1 MLHTFAKLIRTV
13 NTHSKSKPFLHHH
26 HHHHKTLT
34 TTSKDEYF
42 AAIQHVANIVRR
54 DFYLERTL
62 NKLRITITPE
72 LVFRVLRACSSSPI
86 ESLRFFNWAQSH
98 HHHPIYTPTSAEFEE
113 IVTILANSNNYQ
125 TMWSIIHQMTHHHNL
140 SLSPSAVS
148 SLIESY
154 GRHRHIDQ
162 SVQLFNKCKTFNCP
176 QNLQLYNSLL
186 FALCESKLFHA
197 AYALIRRMLR
207 KGINPDKRTYA
218 LLVNAWC
225 SSGKMREAQQF
236 LKEMSDK
243 GFTPPVRGR
252 DLLIEGLLNAGYI
265 ESAKG
270 MVRKMVKEGIIPD
283 VGTFNALM
291 ETICKCGEDEI
302 KFCVELYHELCKL
315 GMVPDVNTYKILVPA
330 VSKIGLMDEAFRL
343 LNNFSEEG
351 SRPFPSLYAPVMKA
365 LFKRGQFDDA
375 FCFFADMKAKGHP
388 PNRPLYTML
397 ITMCGRGGRFVDAA
411 NYLFEMT
418 EIGFVPISR
427 CFDMVTDGLKNAG
440 KHDLAKRVQQLE
452 VSIRGV

>member
-1 MLHTFAKLIRTV
+1 
-13 NTHSKSKPFLHHH
+13 
-26 HHHHKTLT
+26 
-34 TTSKDEYF
+34 
-42 AAIQHVANIVRR
+42 
-54 DFYLERTL
+54 
-62 NKLRITITPE
+62 
-72 LVFRVLRACSSSPI
+72 
-86 ESLRFFNWAQSH
+86 
-98 HHHPIYTPTSAEFEE
+98 
-113 IVTILANSNNYQ
+113 
-125 TMWSIIHQMTHHHNL
+125 
-140 SLSPSAVS
+140 
-148 SLIESY
+148 
-154 GRHRHIDQ
+154 
-162 SVQLFNKCKTFNCP
+162 
-176 QNLQLYNSLL
+176 
-186 FALCESKLFHA
+186 
-197 AYALIRRMLR
+197 
-207 KGINPDKRTYA
+207 
-218 LLVNAWC
+218 
-225 SSGKMREAQQF
+225 MREAQQF

-270 MVRKMVKEGIIPD
+270 MVRKMVKEGIVPD

-291 ETICKCGEDEI
+291 ESICKCGEEEV
-302 KFCVELYHELCKL
+302 KFCIELYHELCKL

-351 SRPFPSLYAPVMKA
+351 NRPFPSLYAPVMKA

-375 FCFFADMKAKGHP
+375 FCFFSDMKVKGHP

-427 CFDMVTDGLKNAG
+427 CFDMVTDGLKNCG